1 MIRRAYVRCVRAF
14 ASFVDAIGVGRW
26 LSRRRSPAG
35 RHLYSLLAIYD
46 LERMVALGLPWW
58 TYGAIDEVDG
68 LLAARDGKARV
79 FEFGAGAS
87 TLWLADRAGEIHSV
101 EHDLAFVE
109 MLEPRLKPLE
119 NVHLRAVAAVP
130 IEADA
135 ADGAGGPSPVR
146 SGRKGY
152 EGQDFTDYVAAIDA
166 VGGPFDLVIVDGRAR
181 DACLRAAVPHLA
193 DDGVIL
199 FDNAGRDRYQP
210 AIQASGLDVEV
221 KSGWAPSLPYREAT
235 ALLRKRS

>member
-1 MIRRAYVRCVRAF
+1 MIRRAYVRCVRAC
-14 ASFVDAIGVGRW
+14 ASFIDAIGVGRW

-58 TYGAIDEVDG
+58 TYGAIDDVDRF
-68 LLAARDGKARV
+68 LADRDGKARV

-87 TLWLADRAGEIHSV
+87 TLWLADRAGEVHSV

-119 NVHLRAVAAVP
+119 NVHLRPVAAVP
-130 IEADA
+130 ID
-135 ADGAGGPSPVR
+135 DPGSGDPVR

-152 EGQDFTDYVAAIDA
+152 EGQDFADYVAAIDA

-181 DACLRAAVPHLA
+181 DACLRAAVAHLA

-210 AIQASGLDVEV
+210 AIQGCGLDVEV
-221 KSGWAPSLPYREAT
+221 KAGWAPSLPYREAT

>member
-1 MIRRAYVRCVRAF
+1 MIRRAYVRCVRAL
-14 ASFVDAIGVGRW
+14 AAFVDAIGVGRW
-26 LSRRRSPAG
+26 LSRRRSPVAQ
-35 RHLYSLLAIYD
+35 HLYSLLAIYD

-58 TYGAIDEVDG
+58 TYGAIEEVDRF
-68 LLAARDGKARV
+68 LAAREGKARV

-87 TLWLADRAGEIHSV
+87 TLWLAERAGEIHSV

-119 NVHLRAVAAVP
+119 NVHLRPVAAVP
-130 IEADA
+130 IEGDA
-135 ADGAGGPSPVR
+135 GPAGDAPLT
-146 SGRKGY
+146 SGRAGY

-166 VGGPFDLVIVDGRAR
+166 VGGPFDLIIVDGRAR

-210 AIQASGLDVEV
+210 AIRGCGLDVDV
-221 KSGWAPSLPYREAT
+221 KAGWAPSLPYREAT
-235 ALLRKRS
+235 ALLRQRR